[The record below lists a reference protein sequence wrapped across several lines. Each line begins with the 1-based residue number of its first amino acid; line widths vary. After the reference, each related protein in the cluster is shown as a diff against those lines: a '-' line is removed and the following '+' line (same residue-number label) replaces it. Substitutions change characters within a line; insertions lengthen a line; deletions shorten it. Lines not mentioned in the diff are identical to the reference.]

1 MSQPVHDLQRLIASQ
16 RPVAGRVVAISGSM
30 VRVATAQGVVE
41 VSGSGLAVGDR
52 VVVRNGVAVKMHGAP
67 GSPPHFV

>member
-16 RPVAGRVVAISGSM
+16 QPVSGRVVAITGGT

-41 VSGSGLAVGDR
+41 VSGAGLSVGDQ
-52 VVVRNGVAVKMHGAP
+52 VVVKNGKVDKIRQNGAANIL
-67 GSPPHFV
+67 FV

>member
-1 MSQPVHDLQRLIASQ
+1 MSQPVHDMQRLIASQ
-16 RPVAGRVVAISGSM
+16 RPFAGRVVGVTGGT

-52 VVVRNGVAVKMHGAP
+52 VVVRNGKVDKIRQNDAANIL
-67 GSPPHFV
+67 FV